1 MVDLVVEDVDRMV
14 LEMLVRA
21 LLTKEILE
29 EIVVVKAL
37 LKDQEEAVVPVVLVF
52 LVVLQV
58 QGMVALAFTFLN

>member
-29 EIVVVKAL
+29 EIVVVKAVL
-37 LKDQEEAVVPVVLVF
+37 TEPVVVAVPVV
-52 LVVLQV
+52 QV
-58 QGMVALAFTFLN
+58 D